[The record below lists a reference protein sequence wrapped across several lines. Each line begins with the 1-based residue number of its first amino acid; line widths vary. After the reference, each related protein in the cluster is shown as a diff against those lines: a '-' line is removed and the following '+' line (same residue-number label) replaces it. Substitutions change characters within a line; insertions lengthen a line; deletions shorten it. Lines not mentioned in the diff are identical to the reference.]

1 MRRISK
7 LSVTAAGVFAVAL
20 GIASPA
26 YADYGPSSTDIVGV
40 GSDTVQNIANFVA
53 DGDQNGD
60 FGYNAADNPD
70 KWVSF
75 DATPDANDRAGYLN
89 GSTNAL
95 LKPLTP
101 SIVLREGTSPVQRPN
116 GSSAGIAAL
125 LLDKTAPF
133 QINYVRASRL
143 PKAAE
148 QTTAASNGWGFL
160 HVVQVSTDPL
170 EIAHATTS
178 NFPTAGLSA
187 QELVS
192 IYTCS
197 ITTWNNLP
205 GNSGGSTATIVP
217 MEPQAGSGTLS
228 TFLADLKTANGG
240 TAPTIGGCVQTVEE
254 NDPFSIVNNASPA
267 NAIAPF
273 SLSRALLYAS
283 GYFKDPTVTFGNAPV
298 TLNPAITIA
307 HGCPTTPSDPDC
319 QAASPTHSNAGDGNP
334 IYNDVRG
341 LYYIFR
347 NSDATA
353 APVGFN
359 GTTKNWVQ
367 ALLSNPA
374 APTTPWLAKNGTKA
388 LIASA
393 GATPNYQ
400 DLGNVSAG

>member
-53 DGDQNGD
+53 DGDQLGD
-60 FGYNAADNPD
+60 FGYNASDNGD

-89 GSTNAL
+89 LSTNAA
-95 LKPLTP
+95 LKPLNPT
-101 SIVLREGTSPVQRPN
+101 IVLREGTSPVQRPN
-116 GSSAGIAAL
+116 GSTAGITAL
-125 LLDKTAPF
+125 LADTTAPF
-133 QINYVRASRL
+133 KINYVRASRL

-170 EIAHATTS
+170 EMAVATTT
-178 NFPTAGLSA
+178 NAPTSGLSA

-197 ITTWNNLP
+197 VTNWSALP
-205 GNSGGSTATIVP
+205 GSTTSGTIVP
-217 MEPQAGSGTLS
+217 VEPQAGSGTLS

-254 NDPFSIVNNASPA
+254 NDPLSIAGNP
-267 NAIAPF
+267 NAIGPF
-273 SLSRALLYAS
+273 SLSRLKLYQS
-283 GYFKDPTVTFGNAPV
+283 GYFKDPTVAFPGGAAV
-298 TLNPAITIA
+298 NPGIQIL
-307 HGCPTTPSDPDC
+307 HGCPASGTDPDC
-319 QAASPTHSNAGDGNP
+319 QVVSTTHGTAGDGNQ

-341 LYYIFR
+341 LYFIFR
-347 NSDATA
+347 NTDATN
-353 APVGFN
+353 APIGFN
-359 GTTKNWVQ
+359 GTSKNWVQ
-367 ALLSNPA
+367 VLFSNPA
-374 APTTPWLAKNGTKA
+374 APTTPFLAKNGTKA
-388 LIASA
+388 LIAAA